1 MNVAPPFGGA
11 SFLSL
16 RPLPFAPRFSHGHG
30 GQKDFANWLRPDL
43 TYVLW
48 GAVERGEARFS
59 FRLIGIIKQ
68 KLPTVDTEWL
78 RDGVEGRCH

>member
-1 MNVAPPFGGA
+1 VTRRNPKYPDSARRA
-11 SFLSL
+11 LAL
-16 RPLPFAPRFSHGHG
+16 RLYCGFPGHG
-30 GQKDFANWLRPDL
+30 GQKDFANWLGPDL